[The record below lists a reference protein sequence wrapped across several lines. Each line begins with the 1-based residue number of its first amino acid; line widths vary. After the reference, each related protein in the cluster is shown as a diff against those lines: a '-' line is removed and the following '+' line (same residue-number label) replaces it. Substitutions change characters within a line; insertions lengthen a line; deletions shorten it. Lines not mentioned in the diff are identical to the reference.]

1 MQRPLPMR
9 RFALIFPYA
18 RKKRKGLASAEHAL
32 AHSLRPRRLMRLPLP
47 NKNIT
52 RRKNEVK
59 RCTKYFEQRAI

>member
-32 AHSLRPRRLMRLPLP
+32 ARNLRPRRPMRSPFP
-47 NKNIT
+47 SKI
-52 RRKNEVK
+52 
-59 RCTKYFEQRAI
+59 